1 MRILDFFKK
10 KQDTS
15 DTIRDS
21 ESEKEIE
28 KHCLEMTLGKKNDD
42 EFKTLVLDNEESARI
57 VYNNLLNRV
66 NPHISYGRILCVLNE
81 AERGKDLAEEEAKRL
96 AHCFEFL
103 NEKEPN
109 QKELI
114 NWLAEE
120 SNTMPLPMPK
130 NKYIMFY
137 NNRTNRELCFM
148 SKVCTYP
155 ERLAIYGIMM
165 GYVDI
170 VRGPIKSMLEY
181 IGVEYVQTYLNR
193 IENNYPVPKEDIMQ
207 MYTMILV
214 APHKMKKEI
223 ELYNSYIVDWLS
235 NENEQYWNAISKLS
249 DEYQKKIENYLLQ
262 HQIINEPIK

>member
-1 MRILDFFKK
+1 MRIFEFLNK
-10 KQDTS
+10 KQDS
-15 DTIRDS
+15 KDMIRKN
-21 ESEKEIE
+21 ESEKAIE

-57 VYNNLLNRV
+57 VYDNLLYRI
-66 NPHISYGRILCVLNE
+66 NPHISYGRILSVLNE
-81 AERGKDLAEEEAKRL
+81 AGRGKDLAEAEVKRL
-96 AHCFEFL
+96 AYSFEFL

-109 QKELI
+109 QKELVK
-114 NWLAEE
+114 WLSGE
-120 SNTMPLPMPK
+120 SDTMPIPMPK

-155 ERLAIYGIMM
+155 ERLAIYGMMM

-170 VRGPIKSMLEY
+170 VRGPVKSMLEY
-181 IGVEYVQTYLNR
+181 ISIEYVQDYLNR

-223 ELYNSYIVDWLS
+223 ELYTPLIVDWL
-235 NENEQYWNAISKLS
+235 NNDNEQYWNAIAKLS
-249 DEYQKKIENYLLQ
+249 DNYQKKIENYLLQ
-262 HQIINEPIK
+262 HEIIHNPIK